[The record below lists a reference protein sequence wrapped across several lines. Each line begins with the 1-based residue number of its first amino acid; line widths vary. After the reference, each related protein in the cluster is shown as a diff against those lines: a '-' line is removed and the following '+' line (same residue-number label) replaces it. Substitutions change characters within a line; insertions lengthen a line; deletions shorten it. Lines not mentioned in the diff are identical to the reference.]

1 MFNMFQK
8 PKTNNSQQITP
19 PDDQIYLDLEIYVLY
34 DSKVGT
40 YRLPSF
46 QASKWDVIRNLEQ
59 MFEDPQQ
66 AQKQAED
73 LAIKK
78 ARLALNRDKFD
89 FSKTVKETTPTYAF
103 EELGRT
109 ILGDGQD
116 VPHY

>member
-8 PKTNNSQQITP
+8 QKTNNQQQVAP

-66 AQKQAED
+66 AQNDVVRNPED
-73 LAIKK
+73 FTLFKLGGYSRKFGKIILTSAPESVIGLHEIKSTLRNK
-78 ARLALNRDKFD
+78 KHD
-89 FSKTVKETTPTYAF
+89 
-103 EELGRT
+103 
-109 ILGDGQD
+109 Q
-116 VPHY
+116 

>member
-8 PKTNNSQQITP
+8 QKTDNQQQVAP

-66 AQKQAED
+66 AQTTLCVIQKTSHFLN
-73 LAIKK
+73 LADT
-78 ARLALNRDKFD
+78 AA
-89 FSKTVKETTPTYAF
+89 SSVK
-103 EELGRT
+103 
-109 ILGDGQD
+109 
-116 VPHY
+116 